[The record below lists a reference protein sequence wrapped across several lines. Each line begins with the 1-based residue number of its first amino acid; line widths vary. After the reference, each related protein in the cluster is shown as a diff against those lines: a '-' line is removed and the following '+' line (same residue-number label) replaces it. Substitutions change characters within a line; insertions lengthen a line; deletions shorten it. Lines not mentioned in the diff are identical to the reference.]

1 MVRFGLLSP
10 ARAVALCLAA
20 VLVPATGFCE
30 DPAAVHVR
38 LPDPLSPEA
47 RVVKYAEPLDE
58 ALRRE
63 GLGRV
68 VGGGTQLSRERRI
81 VSVDV
86 DLQLLDLDRGVP
98 FVRRALRDLG
108 APRGSMVEFER
119 FGLAVELPVHE

>member
-1 MVRFGLLSP
+1 LARFGFRVS
-10 ARAVALCLAA
+10 AGAVVLCLAA
-20 VLVPATGFCE
+20 VLMPATGFCE

-81 VSVDV
+81 VSVEV

-98 FVRRALRDLG
+98 FVRRVLRDLG

>member
-1 MVRFGLLSP
+1 MVRFGRCSP
-10 ARAVALCLAA
+10 ARAVVFCVAA

-30 DPAAVHVR
+30 DPAAVHIR

-47 RVVKYAEPLDE
+47 RIVKYADPLDE

-81 VSVDV
+81 VSVEV
-86 DLQLLDLDRGVP
+86 DLQLLDLERGVP

-108 APRGSMVEFER
+108 APPGSMVEFER
-119 FGLAVELPVHE
+119 FGLAVELPVHD

>member
-1 MVRFGLLSP
+1 MARFGFRVS
-10 ARAVALCLAA
+10 AGAVVLCLAA
-20 VLVPATGFCE
+20 VLMPATGFCE

-81 VSVDV
+81 VSVEV

-98 FVRRALRDLG
+98 FVRRVLRDLG

>member
-1 MVRFGLLSP
+1 MVRFGLRSS
-10 ARAVALCLAA
+10 ARAVAFCVAA

-30 DPAAVHVR
+30 DPAEVHIR

-47 RVVKYAEPLDE
+47 RMVKYAEPLDE

-81 VSVDV
+81 VSVEV
-86 DLQLLDLDRGVP
+86 DLQLLDLERGVP

-119 FGLAVELPVHE
+119 FGLAVELPVHD